1 MKIYFAAWLF
11 DKSLGQSL
19 TKKRANVRL
28 LSYYFIKE
36 GKTTNEQ
43 LEKYVVTGRLNISK
57 K

>member
-1 MKIYFAAWLF
+1 MKIYFASWLF

-36 GKTTNEQ
+36 GKITNDQ
-43 LEKYVVTGRLNISK
+43 LNQYCTTGRLNPSK